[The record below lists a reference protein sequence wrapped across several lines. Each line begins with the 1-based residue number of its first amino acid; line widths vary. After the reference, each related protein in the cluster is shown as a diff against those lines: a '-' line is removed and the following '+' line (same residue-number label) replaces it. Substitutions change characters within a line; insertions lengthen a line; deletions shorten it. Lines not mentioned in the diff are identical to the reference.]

1 MQISFYQVV
10 QTRSEET
17 GKEMT
22 SKDITTA
29 FRQTYHL
36 GGSIYD
42 GRLVLKSFTPG
53 ASTHGDSTPDTGHS
67 RVASLSMSDSFEHS
81 PDRSDR
87 NLHTTPK
94 RMDARLML
102 DGKLKEISGEGN
114 GPLSAFLDALSADL
128 GLTLSI
134 REYSEHGVGVGS
146 DVKAATYVELLPPDA
161 DPRDKSKGGF
171 WGIGVD
177 SDITA
182 SGLKAVVSAAN
193 GYLRSGKV
201 SV

>member
-1 MQISFYQVV
+1 
-10 QTRSEET
+10 
-17 GKEMT
+17 MT

-42 GRLVLKSFTPG
+42 GRLVLRSFTPE
-53 ASTHGDSTPDTGHS
+53 ATSHGDATPEMSHS
-67 RVASLSMSDSFEHS
+67 RVASLSLSEHVEQS
-81 PDRSDR
+81 PDRHER
-87 NLHTTPK
+87 NLHSTPK
-94 RMDARLML
+94 RMQARLLL
-102 DGKLKEISGEGN
+102 DGKVKEISGEGN

-128 GLTLSI
+128 GLVLSI
-134 REYSEHGVGVGS
+134 REYSEHAVGVGS

-161 DPRDKSKGGF
+161 DPRDKSKGGY

-193 GYLRSGKV
+193 GYMRSGKV
-201 SV
+201 TI